1 MKIKYG
7 LLMIILISG
16 CQDKYMPNINVP
28 ASGFLVVEGFINAG
42 TGPTV
47 ITLTRASSLDS
58 PAIVKENG
66 ATIEVQSQSGA
77 SYPLSEDSSGSY
89 SVNQIPVD
97 NTQQYRLHIKTSN
110 GKEYLSAYAPVN
122 IAPPIDSV
130 SWSGSADGVTIS
142 VTAHDPQ
149 NKVQYYSW
157 QYVETWQYNSAYES
171 SLKYVHDSIQLRS
184 QDEYIYNCW
193 RSDLSTNISIAS
205 SATLSS
211 AVIYEYPLT
220 LISYATTDKLAIKY
234 SILVKQYALSKDWYE
249 WQQKIKKNTEQVGSI
264 FDAQPSETGGNIV
277 CTTNPTEMVIGFIG
291 CSSETD
297 KRIFISR
304 TELPPAIVFTGN
316 ETCAADTVAND
327 PTKLSL
333 EFSGGYEIPIDGA
346 YANGQLIG
354 YTGSTAECVDCRLK
368 GGTLTKPSFW
378 Q

>member
-7 LLMIILISG
+7 LLLIMLICG
-16 CQDKYMPNINVP
+16 CQDKYMPAVNVP

-42 TGPTV
+42 SGPTS

-58 PAIVKENG
+58 PAIIKETG
-66 ATIEVQSQSGA
+66 AAIEVQSQSGA

-89 SVNQIPVD
+89 STNQIPVD

-130 SWSGSADGVTIS
+130 SWIGAPDGVTIS
-142 VTAHDPQ
+142 VTTHDPQ

-157 QYVETWQYNSAYES
+157 QYEETWQYNSAYES
-171 SLKYVHDSIQLRS
+171 SIKYVHDSIQLR
-184 QDEYIYNCW
+184 QPDEYIYTCW

-211 AVIYEYPLT
+211 AIIYEFPLT
-220 LISYATTDKLAIKY
+220 QIPFASSDKLVIKY
-234 SILVKQYALSKDWYE
+234 SILVKQYALTKDWYE
-249 WQQKIKKNTEQVGSI
+249 WQLKIRRNTEQVGSI

-277 CTTNPTEMVIGFIG
+277 CTTNPDEMVIGFIG
-291 CSSETD
+291 CTSETD
-297 KRIFISR
+297 KRIFIDR
-304 TELPPAIVFTGN
+304 AELPPAIIYTGN
-316 ETCAADTVAND
+316 ETCGVDTVGVDPIALESKFAND
-327 PTKLSL
+327 
-333 EFSGGYEIPIDGA
+333 FEIPIDA
-346 YANGQLIG
+346 VFANGQLIG
-354 YTGSTAECVDCRLK
+354 YSGSDADCVDCRLR